1 MTPAPASE
9 GMRFDFRGIRYDF
22 SSRTHVM
29 GILNITP
36 DSFSDGGMY
45 MNAEKAIERGIEMED
60 EGADMIDIGGV
71 STRPGS
77 EPVPVEEELRRVLS
91 VVKGL
96 YGRVRIPISVD
107 TFRAQ
112 VAARAIEAG
121 ADIINDVTGLTFDRK
136 MAATIAAGN
145 ATAVIMHMK
154 GTPKT
159 MQDDPTYLDL
169 IGEIR
174 AYLRRQTD
182 YASQSGIKQIF
193 VDPGIGFGKT
203 ADHNLELIRRM
214 GEVASLG
221 CPVLVGPSRKSFI
234 GKLLDLPPDQRV
246 EGTAAAAVLAARN
259 GAAVVRVHD
268 VKEIVRA
275 LKVADAISRV

>member
-1 MTPAPASE
+1 VTPAPASE